1 MSYTPLTH
9 FLRVVTTPLIQRL
22 SAQLLPASGVRM
34 YGCILNNKQSAT
46 PSPIMSLRNGQVP
59 KSLPRL
65 DKDVLWNIYIQVR
78 GAHMFECA
86 HNKGF

>member
-59 KSLPRL
+59 KSLPKARQGCTL
-65 DKDVLWNIYIQVR
+65 EYLYSSTWRAYV
-78 GAHMFECA
+78 
-86 HNKGF
+86 